1 MNSTVSL
8 PRQEI
13 QPATRSRANSAR
25 FFFSGAAALLVL
37 FVFLGFQRFYLHGK
51 PARGDE
57 LFAPMRTL
65 LIVHGIMMTGWILLF
80 LAQPLLI
87 ATGNRR
93 LHMKLGI
100 LGVALAAGILVLGP
114 YTAIMS
120 ARLKPDTIRFGGI
133 HSKPFLA
140 IPLGDMLIFGTFVL
154 IGLLN
159 RHRPQIHRPMM
170 LLATMGMMGAA
181 TSRIVPLRQ
190 LHETTIW
197 AQWFGSYFVIL
208 VVGALLLVVKTALT
222 RSFDRWFA
230 GGYAALVVACGCIE
244 AVARSATWEHL
255 VNRLIP

>member
-1 MNSTVSL
+1 ML
-8 PRQEI
+8 
-13 QPATRSRANSAR
+13 A
-25 FFFSGAAALLVL
+25 L

-57 LFAPMRTL
+57 IFGPLRTL
-65 LIVHGIMMTGWILLF
+65 VIVHGVLMTAWILLF

-100 LGVALAAGILVLGP
+100 LGAALAASIVVLGP

-120 ARLKPDTIRFGGI
+120 ARLKPDSLHFGGI

-154 IGLLN
+154 IGIVN

-170 LLATMGMMGAA
+170 LLATMGVMGAA
-181 TSRIVPLRQ
+181 TSRIAPLRH
-190 LHETTIW
+190 LHEMTFW
-197 AQWFGSYFVIL
+197 GQWFGSYFVIL
-208 VVGALLLVVKTALT
+208 VVGALLLGVKTALN
-222 RSFDRWFA
+222 RSVDRWFA
-230 GGYAALVVACGCIE
+230 GGYTALVVTCVCITR
-244 AVARSATWEHL
+244 VAHSATWEHL
-255 VNRLIP
+255 VNRFIP